1 MTFPRFTSLTVSS
14 AVLSAVHICAL
25 PALGEGNTIRG
36 WGLNTSGQVTI
47 PVETRRLPQVAAGD
61 AFSLVRRA
69 DGSVGAWGD
78 NSLLQ
83 TTVPKGVLGA
93 VWIAAGGSHGL
104 AALDDGIV
112 ICWGDNSML
121 QCDVPFD
128 LVTAVTVAGGSL
140 HSMALTSAGS
150 VRCWGSNDAGQ
161 CTLPLGLGITEE
173 IAAGASHSMARKSD
187 GSVTCWG
194 LNDDGQATVPLDLG
208 ATIAISGGG
217 AHSVAINSLGEV
229 RCWGRNASGQCS
241 TPPGLVDVIA
251 VAAGGSH
258 TVALERAGTVV
269 CWGDNADTQSTVP
282 VDLEPVTQIAA
293 GGSHTLA
300 IEAAGADCDKDNIR
314 DEIEIRDDP
323 GLDCNSDGVLDSCIA
338 AEFTDESVEVSPFG
352 SGDTITLSI
361 IDSPRPMLPV
371 QIEIEIRADLGSSIE
386 YLVLSL
392 NDVDIDYIFNAGGKD
407 CPTTSQFCKL
417 SYPAA
422 DYIALLTDNGDAVFE
437 LRASSFVS
445 TVECP
450 NSFATLAVN
459 FETDSADCNG
469 NGLPDMCELLS
480 GDVPDVDGDG
490 VPDTCQGTVKGDHNR
505 DGIADLTFFN
515 PSTRRIVFS
524 YLDGTTVSE
533 SLPAID
539 AVGNGWLPIAQA
551 DLDGDG
557 ESDFILRNATTRQTY
572 GWLMDGTA
580 IASSAEIGYALPTN
594 VQFLTMADVDGDD
607 DDDDIVWIDN
617 TDKKIYAWR
626 LAGTVLVGGGLIGN
640 STGTVFAG
648 AGDIDADGDDDFMFR
663 NTTSGFTFCWVI
675 QDGSLSEYTQ
685 AAGGATLGSEYQG
698 RGMADANGDGTD
710 DLFWRNS
717 TTGALYC
724 WYMDGTDQIGGGLV
738 GYNPGR
744 GVDVAALEDID
755 GDGTTD
761 LLWKDVS
768 GQTVYG
774 WILDGIEFDSGG
786 IVRSLP
792 EGSTVFAP

>member
-1 MTFPRFTSLTVSS
+1 M
-14 AVLSAVHICAL
+14 
-25 PALGEGNTIRG
+25 
-36 WGLNTSGQVTI
+36 
-47 PVETRRLPQVAAGD
+47 
-61 AFSLVRRA
+61 
-69 DGSVGAWGD
+69 
-78 NSLLQ
+78 
-83 TTVPKGVLGA
+83 
-93 VWIAAGGSHGL
+93 
-104 AALDDGIV
+104 
-112 ICWGDNSML
+112 
-121 QCDVPFD
+121 
-128 LVTAVTVAGGSL
+128 
-140 HSMALTSAGS
+140 
-150 VRCWGSNDAGQ
+150 
-161 CTLPLGLGITEE
+161 
-173 IAAGASHSMARKSD
+173 
-187 GSVTCWG
+187 
-194 LNDDGQATVPLDLG
+194 
-208 ATIAISGGG
+208 
-217 AHSVAINSLGEV
+217 
-229 RCWGRNASGQCS
+229 
-241 TPPGLVDVIA
+241 
-251 VAAGGSH
+251 
-258 TVALERAGTVV
+258 
-269 CWGDNADTQSTVP
+269 
-282 VDLEPVTQIAA
+282 DLEPVTQIAA

-480 GDVPDVDGDG
+480 GDVPDADGDG
-490 VPDTCQGTVKGDHNR
+490 VPDTCQGTAKGDHNR

-524 YLDGTTVSE
+524 YLEGTTVSE

-551 DLDGDG
+551 DIDGDG

-607 DDDDIVWIDN
+607 DDDIVWIDN

-648 AGDIDADGDDDFMFR
+648 AGDIDADGDDIVFYADESRAGTLMTWHGLRQQHQRPQGKPHECLADFVAPL
-663 NTTSGFTFCWVI
+663 NTADWAGAFAVTAGIGIEAKLAEFAASHDDYRAI
-675 QDGSLSEYTQ
+675 MLKSLADRLAE
-685 AAGGATLGSEYQG
+685 AAAEWLHERVRKHYWGYATDEGLTRDQLVAESYQG
-698 RGMADANGDGTD
+698 IRPAP
-710 DLFWRNS
+710 
-717 TTGALYC
+717 
-724 WYMDGTDQIGGGLV
+724 
-738 GYNPGR
+738 GYPACP
-744 GVDVAALEDID
+744 DHTAKAALFELLDVPANTGMSLTENFAMTPAAAVAGFYLAHPEAHYFAISKIGRDQLEDWARRTGMPIAAAERW
-755 GDGTTD
+755 
-761 LLWKDVS
+761 L
-768 GQTVYG
+768 
-774 WILDGIEFDSGG
+774 
-786 IVRSLP
+786 
-792 EGSTVFAP
+792 APLI